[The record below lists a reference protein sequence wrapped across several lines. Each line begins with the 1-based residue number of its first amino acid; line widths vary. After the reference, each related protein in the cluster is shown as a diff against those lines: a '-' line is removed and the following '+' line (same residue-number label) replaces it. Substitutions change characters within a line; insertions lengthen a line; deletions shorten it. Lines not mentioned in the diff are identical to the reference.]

1 MPIIGD
7 IIDREREKKMY
18 QQKNKQANKG
28 KEKGLPDKIKTEGK
42 KNVQTGVNQAKP
54 DRDLRL

>member
-1 MPIIGD
+1 
-7 IIDREREKKMY
+7 MY

-28 KEKGLPDKIKTEGK
+28 KGKGLPDKIKTEK
-42 KNVQTGVNQAKP
+42 KNVQRGVNQAKP